1 MDGPPDSNTHL
12 TWSNVGLGFSFVI
25 FDAVVSR
32 VFGLGVGVPLLT
44 AAVRCVVQLAIM
56 ALVLQKIFEAENPWG
71 VAGLAFLLNLLG
83 TIEVVVN
90 KAKMRFHNIFPI
102 VLGSML
108 CSTIPVSILGA
119 RFAMS
124 IEPFWKPDQYIPI
137 VGMLCGATISG
148 VVIALNFVLKEIY
161 ENRDKIE
168 TYLAFGA
175 SRLEACQPVAKEALR
190 LALTPPIN
198 QMSYYRDGPAS
209 WLLRISV
216 LPYLSRCSSSLDA
229 LSPLVPGKEGATV
242 LRRGSAIQMLS
253 GFWLVAE
260 VSELTLLHISADV
273 PKSKHRL
280 FEKGID
286 APQMRDEPLVIR
298 CFVNFTS
305 LLVLG
310 IIAIPGMMTGA
321 ILGGAPVQQAAR
333 LQMVIMFMIAA
344 SSALAAILVTVA
356 ALAIVVDSEHRIRVN
371 RVDPRKHWV
380 WRTRERATSWCVV
393 KVKEGLDKMKCT
405 FGLKKSDDGDSIE
418 RNGLLGD

>member
-148 VVIALNFVLKEIY
+148 VVITLNFVLKEIY

-198 QMSYYRDGPAS
+198 QMS
-209 WLLRISV
+209 
-216 LPYLSRCSSSLDA
+216 
-229 LSPLVPGKEGATV
+229 
-242 LRRGSAIQMLS
+242 
-253 GFWLVAE
+253 
-260 VSELTLLHISADV
+260 
-273 PKSKHRL
+273 
-280 FEKGID
+280 
-286 APQMRDEPLVIR
+286 
-298 CFVNFTS
+298 
-305 LLVLG
+305 VLG

-356 ALAIVVDSEHRIRVN
+356 ALAIIVDSEHRIRVN

-393 KVKEGLDKMKCT
+393 KVKEGLDKMKYT
-405 FGLKKSDDGDSIE
+405 FGLKKSGDGDSIE